1 MSNAQRLI
9 IENVET
15 MSTDELKSHVVTQ
28 FARMDDGSEA
38 AFAVSLR
45 ELENR
50 LSADEYGEF
59 CRGVC

>member
-9 IENVET
+9 IENVEN

-50 LSADEYGEF
+50 LSEEEYGEF